1 MRKFC
6 FGNIVTYIEK
16 DRRQVKNAEAGDIVY
31 IGDIIGTMSKGDK
44 VYKISDKNLNLSLRK
59 VLDGKCY
66 RKVPVDM
73 ELYCGVNENVELSIT
88 DDDGNVSNSRI
99 DSLLSH
105 GYNLGVGDLA
115 GYKYYNQIP
124 ESWWKSHGFA
134 TGGYTGNWDG
144 TGKLAFLH
152 QKELVLNAEDTENM
166 LKTIEIVRTIA
177 KSIDLNSAMMAQ
189 GLGVLNPTTIAKEM
203 FGQLEQDVHIEANFP
218 NVTNHSEIE
227 EAFNNLINIS
237 SQYANRKI

>member
-1 MRKFC
+1 MEA
-6 FGNIVTYIEK
+6 YEK
-16 DRRQVKNAEAGDIVY
+16 YKELR
-31 IGDIIGTMSKGDK
+31 DK
-44 VYKISDKNLNLSLRK
+44 KML
-59 VLDGKCY
+59 
-66 RKVPVDM
+66 
-73 ELYCGVNENVELSIT
+73 IT
-88 DDDGNVSNSRI
+88 DDDENVSNSRI

-124 ESWWKSHGFA
+124 ESWWESHGFA

>member
-1 MRKFC
+1 MQTIRYYENLITKIREAIRLQAQMGRSGGSDGFDLSIDYSALMTEAYNRK
-6 FGNIVTYIEK
+6 
-16 DRRQVKNAEAGDIVY
+16 
-31 IGDIIGTMSKGDK
+31 
-44 VYKISDKNLNLSLRK
+44 
-59 VLDGKCY
+59 
-66 RKVPVDM
+66 DM
-73 ELYCGVNENVELSIT
+73 EAYEKYKELRDKKMLIT

-115 GYKYYNQIP
+115 GYKHYNQIP